1 MTQKIHKGNKNTQNW
16 MKILNI
22 KNLWDV
28 IKTVAREK
36 LIALNAYIRNEKR
49 FLTSKLERR
58 KKQPKTRRK

>member
-1 MTQKIHKGNKNTQNW
+1 